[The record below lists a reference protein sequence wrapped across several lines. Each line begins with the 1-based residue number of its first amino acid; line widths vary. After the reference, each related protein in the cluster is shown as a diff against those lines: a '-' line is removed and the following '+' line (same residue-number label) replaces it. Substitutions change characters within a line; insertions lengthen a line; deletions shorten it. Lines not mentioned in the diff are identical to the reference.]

1 MAHTQ
6 SRHRHTL
13 CLFYLSFIAHDFN
26 LLTISMRRSWTC
38 MILMHIH
45 VVCWR
50 VHDVTVIKVLRIVQH
65 VMLFV
70 GWYSI
75 CMIQCY
81 MQAPAMACACNW
93 GHAVWAGDKLVWVP
107 HVLQTQEHCVSG
119 HTHLDLDPTDL
130 LALGS
135 ASELCAV
142 VCCCVSVCGVCWCVL
157 VLWCVLCVISVCSV
171 LTHSSTQDE
180 DMTLTHCSTHET
192 KRHDSWEK
200 HVQVCADIVCRN
212 WVLALDPEYWYTLC
226 PKIRYKFKMLVQK
239 SSIDFCMKFVPEL

>member
-180 DMTLTHCSTHET
+180 DITLVLSHTAAHKIKTWLSCTAAHT
-192 KRHDSWEK
+192 KTWGK
-200 HVQVCADIVCRN
+200 HVQVCFIINNNLVWRN
-212 WVLALDPEYWYTLC
+212 SLLILLLILPDPDNWYTMCLQ
-226 PKIRYKFKMLVQK
+226 IQN
-239 SSIDFCMKFVPEL
+239 